1 MGNIIHGNCLL
12 WIWMHYPALAI
23 CCYAAQNVAHTVWKA
38 EGSRTY
44 FQGEG
49 LLSCQLFLVLVLQ
62 MQKEDTDFAV
72 VILGYVK

>member
-1 MGNIIHGNCLL
+1 
-12 WIWMHYPALAI
+12 MHYP
-23 CCYAAQNVAHTVWKA
+23 CYVAKRLQLTVWKA

-72 VILGYVK
+72 VILCYVK